1 MWHLLISHAAFC
13 VGCIS
18 ALHLSFCQEKQ
29 ENEKGQLA
37 VSALLLRF
45 YHKKQENHAAISNRF
60 SVDAANNAF
69 KALTN
74 FIPFIVI

>member
-1 MWHLLISHAAFC
+1 MGIINLFNRRIFLF
-13 VGCIS
+13 
-18 ALHLSFCQEKQ
+18 
-29 ENEKGQLA
+29 
-37 VSALLLRF
+37 SALLLRF

-74 FIPFIVI
+74 FIPFIVT

>member
-1 MWHLLISHAAFC
+1 MND
-13 VGCIS
+13 VGGQCRVI
-18 ALHLSFCQEKQ
+18 LFTVQVQ
-29 ENEKGQLA
+29 GMNEHSI
-37 VSALLLRF
+37 SALLLRF

-74 FIPFIVI
+74 FIPFIVT